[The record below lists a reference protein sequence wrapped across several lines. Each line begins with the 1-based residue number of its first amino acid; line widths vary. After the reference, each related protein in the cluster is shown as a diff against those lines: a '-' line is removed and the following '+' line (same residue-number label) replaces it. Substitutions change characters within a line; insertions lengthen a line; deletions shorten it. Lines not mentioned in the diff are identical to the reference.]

1 MQVDYWKF
9 LDELDLDEALSKL
22 ETKDTA
28 ELIDEDFIRST
39 HFYPGYPVESE
50 KSWNNR
56 NYSAIGSELY
66 KSAKCYGQTEVEEK
80 PQTDC
85 SADDVE
91 HPAHYTRGRQEAID
105 TIEDAVI
112 DAPDAV
118 VGGLHW
124 NALKYLLRLWV
135 KDTPIKNAKKA
146 RWYLDRLI
154 SKL

>member
-9 LDELDLDEALSKL
+9 LDELDADAALSKQ
-22 ETKDTA
+22 ETKDTVD
-28 ELIDEDFIRST
+28 LIDEDLEQEM
-39 HFYPGYPVESE
+39 HFYPGYPVEREETWNIWNHSPTGLSFYKQGVE
-50 KSWNNR
+50 K
-56 NYSAIGSELY
+56 
-66 KSAKCYGQTEVEEK
+66 KCT
-80 PQTDC
+80 TDC
-85 SADDVE
+85 SAADVE

>member
-9 LDELDLDEALSKL
+9 LGELDADAALSKQ
-22 ETKDTA
+22 ETKDTVD
-28 ELIDEDFIRST
+28 LIDEDLEQEM
-39 HFYPGYPVESE
+39 HFYPGYPVERE
-50 KSWNNR
+50 GSWNIWNH
-56 NYSAIGSELY
+56 SPTGLSFFKQGVEK
-66 KSAKCYGQTEVEEK
+66 KS
-80 PQTDC
+80 QTDC
-85 SADDVE
+85 SAEEVE

-105 TIEDAVI
+105 TIEDAVV

-135 KDTPIKNAKKA
+135 KDTPMKNAKKA